1 MQKASTVAVLIA
13 LPALLAL
20 AIACDKSPT
29 SPNGQN
35 GGNSITRLEMSGPD
49 TVAPDTQVQYTLKA
63 FLADGTT
70 RDETRAAR
78 WTSYNSIVATVDP
91 VGRVSAIKMGDTTIA
106 ASIGTSNST
115 KNVVVT
121 PAGTFRVKGRMVD
134 DTSNAVIRNAEVT
147 IRAAGGLEFRPSLN
161 TGGEF
166 VSYGVPPEAE
176 LEISSS
182 GYVKYTQA
190 LHLAE
195 HTTLQIR
202 LRPAALP
209 PDFSGPYKLTV
220 NAGACA
226 SVPNRPALA
235 TALRSRTYDAVL
247 TQRSRDIQVELSNAE
262 FFSRDG
268 RPQNR
273 FFGYPQSDRY
283 TFYLWGPDNYYYEY
297 YLPFSISDVIERL
310 SDGTF
315 LITSGSGPVAAA
327 DGGLRS
333 TISGGLW
340 HRASIPNGTV
350 LGMCTGTVSLD
361 FTK

>member
-1 MQKASTVAVLIA
+1 
-13 LPALLAL
+13 
-20 AIACDKSPT
+20 
-29 SPNGQN
+29 
-35 GGNSITRLEMSGPD
+35 MSGPD
-49 TVAPDTQVQYTLKA
+49 TIAPGTQVQYTLKA
-63 FLADGTT
+63 FLSDGTA
-70 RDETRAAR
+70 RDETRGVT
-78 WTSYNSIVATVDP
+78 WTSLNLTVATVDP
-91 VGRVSAIKMGDTTIA
+91 LGRVSAITMGDTTIR
-106 ASIGTSNST
+106 ASSGGSSST
-115 KNVVVT
+115 KNIVVT

-134 DTSNAVIRNAEVT
+134 DTSNALIRNAEVT
-147 IRAAGGLEFRPSLN
+147 IRAAGGLEFRLSPN
-161 TGGEF
+161 AAGEF
-166 VSYGVPPEAE
+166 VSYGVPSEAE

-209 PDFSGPYKLTV
+209 PDFSGTYKLTV
-220 NAGACA
+220 TAGACA
-226 SVPNRPALA
+226 SLPNRPALA
-235 TALRSRTYDAVL
+235 TNLRSRTYDAVL
-247 TQRSRDIQVELSNAE
+247 TQRSRDIQVDLSNAE

-268 RPQNR
+268 RLQNR
-273 FFGYPQSDRY
+273 FFGYSQSDRF
-283 TFYLWGPDNYYYEY
+283 TFYLWGPDSYYYEY

-315 LITSGSGPVAAA
+315 LITSGSGPVSAA

-350 LGMCTGTVSLD
+350 LGVCNGSVSLE